1 MLISV
6 ADELEGDDPLLGLVL
21 SFQAAL
27 GIRFVIDR
35 EECFSHKAEY
45 EGDTLHVSFVVIKS
59 DSQWH
64 FNEDGV
70 DLVVSV
76 FLLRSYEPPALVCAM
91 NELLDMITK
100 EASTLPTI
108 VAPFFVA
115 ASKLKFNNRS
125 LEANSRKASLHY
137 FHVGQETETTRLFAT
152 RVEKPP
158 PSMQIHHEPLSCLL
172 HLARVKCLPTSIL
185 IGQRSSSVSHKAL
198 NEELQVIHETGE
210 LVASWTGLSF
220 ARDRIK
226 WSASKTSK
234 EDESPWRA
242 LYG

>member
-1 MLISV
+1 MKV
-6 ADELEGDDPLLGLVL
+6 AEKIVILWNESDGFAATIADALSTNPTSSLRKLEEQIHLPL
-21 SFQAAL
+21 ANY
-27 GIRFVIDR
+27 GI
-35 EECFSHKAEY
+35 
-45 EGDTLHVSFVVIKS
+45 
-59 DSQWH
+59 
-64 FNEDGV
+64 EDGGSGGSVVHFV
-70 DLVVSV
+70 DEDGAYQVSV

-91 NELLDMITK
+91 NELLDMITR
-100 EASTLPTI
+100 ESSALPTI

-115 ASKLKFNNRS
+115 ASKLKFNNKS
-125 LEANSRKASLHY
+125 LEASSRKASLRY
-137 FHVGQETETTRLFAT
+137 VQVGPETEATRLFAT

-158 PSMQIHHEPLSCLL
+158 PLMQILHEPLSCLL

-185 IGQRSSSVSHKAL
+185 IGQRSSSVSHTAL

-210 LVASWTGLSF
+210 LVASWTGLCF

-234 EDESPWRA
+234 EEESPWRA

>member
-1 MLISV
+1 MKVAEKIVFLWNDLDGFAATIADSLNPNPTSRLRKLEEQIKLPLDKYGVGDGGNGGSV
-6 ADELEGDDPLLGLVL
+6 VH
-21 SFQAAL
+21 
-27 GIRFVIDR
+27 FVD
-35 EECFSHKAEY
+35 
-45 EGDTLHVSFVVIKS
+45 
-59 DSQWH
+59 
-64 FNEDGV
+64 EDGSYQ
-70 DLVVSV
+70 VSV
-76 FLLRSYEPPALVCAM
+76 FLIRSYEPPALVCAT
-91 NELLDMITK
+91 NELLDMITN

-125 LEANSRKASLHY
+125 LEASSRKASLHY
-137 FHVGQETETTRLFAT
+137 VHVGPETEAARLFT
-152 RVEKPP
+152 GVEKPP

-185 IGQRSSSVSHKAL
+185 IGQRSSSVSHNAL

-226 WSASKTSK
+226 WNASKTSK
-234 EDESPWRA
+234 EEESPWRA

>member
-1 MLISV
+1 MKVAEKIVFLWNDSDGFAATIADALNPNPTSSLRKLEEQIQLPLVNYGIEDGGSV
-6 ADELEGDDPLLGLVL
+6 AH
-21 SFQAAL
+21 
-27 GIRFVIDR
+27 FVD
-35 EECFSHKAEY
+35 
-45 EGDTLHVSFVVIKS
+45 
-59 DSQWH
+59 
-64 FNEDGV
+64 EDGAYQ
-70 DLVVSV
+70 VSV

-91 NELLDMITK
+91 NELLDMITR

-115 ASKLKFNNRS
+115 ASKLKFNNKS
-125 LEANSRKASLHY
+125 LEASSRKASLRY
-137 FHVGQETETTRLFAT
+137 VQVGPETEATRLFAT

-158 PSMQIHHEPLSCLL
+158 PLMQILHEPLSCLL

-210 LVASWTGLSF
+210 LVASWTGLCF
-220 ARDRIK
+220 ARDGIK
-226 WSASKTSK
+226 WNASKTSK
-234 EDESPWRA
+234 EEESPWRA